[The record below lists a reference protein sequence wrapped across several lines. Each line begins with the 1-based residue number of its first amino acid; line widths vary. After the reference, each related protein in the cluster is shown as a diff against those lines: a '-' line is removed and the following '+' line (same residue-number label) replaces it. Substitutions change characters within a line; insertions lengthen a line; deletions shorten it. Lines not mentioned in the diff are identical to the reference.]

1 MGVRRLARIP
11 GFNIDRVAAAA
22 GDDPDVLRL
31 ENLDTDIPPPAAAME
46 PTRAA
51 IGEDDA
57 NSWLPF
63 TGRDDLKEAVAACR
77 THAVLGV
84 PDEDLAAANAEMQR
98 RRDET
103 LRQLDGLPVV
113 RPAGTWSL
121 LAAAGARS

>member
-1 MGVRRLARIP
+1 MGRP
-11 GFNIDRVAAAA
+11 AACAHPA
-22 GDDPDVLRL
+22 STSIGSPWRPATTPDVLRL

-46 PTRAA
+46 PTPAA

-57 NSWLPF
+57 NSWLPV
-63 TGRDDLKEAVAACR
+63 TGRDDLKKAVAAYR
-77 THAVLGV
+77 TRVVVGV
-84 PDEDLAAANAEMQR
+84 PDEDLAAVNAEMQR

-121 LAAAGARS
+121 LAAAGDRS